1 MLSKSESQ
9 TEMTKSVYS
18 LVLTDEIV
26 AKIDRLAYRK
36 NTNRSNMIN
45 QILAEYVSFV
55 TPEKRMRDVFGRI
68 ETILTGSEDFQ
79 MPARPSESMM
89 NLRSAIA
96 YKYNPTVRYS
106 VELCREE
113 GGEIG
118 TLRVQLRTQNENLI
132 LLMTDFCRIWTSL
145 ETAALGD
152 VDYEIASGR
161 FLRRLVLREN
171 GSAVPGA
178 LSADTVGELIAN
190 YVRAFDSALK
200 AYFYELNRSAN
211 AAETVRSIF
220 AEYVSRS
227 RLIL

>member
-1 MLSKSESQ
+1 
-9 TEMTKSVYS
+9 MTKSVYS

-26 AKIDRLAYRK
+26 AKIDRLAYLK

-68 ETILTGSEDFQ
+68 ETLLTGSEDFQ

-132 LLMTDFCRIWTSL
+132 FLMTDFCRIWTSL
-145 ETAALGD
+145 ELGTIGE
-152 VDYEIASGR
+152 VEYGITSGR
-161 FLRRLVLREN
+161 FYRKLVLREN

-178 LSADTVGELIAN
+178 VSADTIGELIAN

-200 AYFYELNRSAN
+200 AYFYELNRSGG
-211 AAETVRSIF
+211 AAEAVRRIY
-220 AEYVSRS
+220 ADYLSRS